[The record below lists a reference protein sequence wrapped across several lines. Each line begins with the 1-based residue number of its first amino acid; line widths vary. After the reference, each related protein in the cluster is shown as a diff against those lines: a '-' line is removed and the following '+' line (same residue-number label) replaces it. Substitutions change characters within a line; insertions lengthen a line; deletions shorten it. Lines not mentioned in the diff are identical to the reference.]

1 MSRDTVIVLKSINY
15 SEADKILTVFGKH
28 IGKFT
33 LFAKGIRK
41 INSKNRG
48 NMQTLNV
55 CDISFFEG
63 RGLPVLTESQLIYA
77 PDTEILKDRIED
89 IKRVLDILNR
99 ILQESDPNE
108 KVFSMLESVCKKSF
122 DIESVNRFR
131 VIFLKEMG
139 YLGDFS
145 VCNIC
150 GNTEDLKYM
159 DLFSFALL
167 CKNCYSKTG
176 KGYKLG
182 DNPYIEKNFT
192 QALDIYIRRIIE
204 EI

>member
-1 MSRDTVIVLKSINY
+1 MSKDTVVVLKSINY
-15 SEADKILTVFGKH
+15 SEADRILTVFGKH

-33 LFAKGIRK
+33 LFAKSMRK

-48 NMQTLNV
+48 NMQTLNI
-55 CDISFFEG
+55 CNISFYEG
-63 RGLPVLTESQLIYA
+63 KGLPLLTESQLVYA
-77 PDTEILKDRIED
+77 PDTEILKDRIDD
-89 IKRVLDILNR
+89 IKRVLDILNK
-99 ILQESDPNE
+99 ILQENDPNE
-108 KVFSMLESVCKKSF
+108 RVFDLLTSVCKKNF
-122 DIESVNRFR
+122 DIESINRFR

-145 VCNIC
+145 VCNSC
-150 GNTEDLKYM
+150 ESTKDLKYL
-159 DLFSFALL
+159 DLSSFALL
-167 CKNCYSKTG
+167 CKNCYSKAG

-192 QALDIYIRRIIE
+192 QALDIYIKRVIE

>member
-1 MSRDTVIVLKSINY
+1 MARDSIIVLKSINY
-15 SEADKILTVFGKH
+15 SEADKVLTVFGRQM
-28 IGKFT
+28 GKFT

-48 NMQTLNV
+48 NMQTLNI
-55 CDISFFEG
+55 CDISFYEG
-63 RGLPVLTESQLIYA
+63 RGLPVLTESQLIYSS
-77 PDTEILKDRIED
+77 DTDILKDRIGD

-108 KVFSMLESVCKKSF
+108 KVFNMLESVCKKNF
-122 DIESVNRFR
+122 DIESINRFR

-145 VCNIC
+145 SCSIC
-150 GNTEDLKYM
+150 SSKNELEYIDLK
-159 DLFSFALL
+159 SFALL
-167 CKNCYSKTG
+167 CKNCYSKKR
-176 KGYKLG
+176 KGTKVG
-182 DNPYIEKNFT
+182 GNPYIEKSFT
-192 QALDIYIRRIIE
+192 EALDRYIKKVID